1 MKNKVLTI
9 IVPSYNMEAFLPKCL
24 GSLIVAPELMACL
37 EVLVVNDGSKD
48 RTSEIARDFAAK
60 WPGTFKVIDKVNG
73 HYGSCINV
81 GIAESSGEYIKIL
94 DADDYFSVDAFRIY
108 LGFLLDL
115 CDHPKDDFKQPDM
128 VWNDF
133 AFVDE
138 KLRFNRV
145 CRRCP
150 KGFDVVDIEDARVR
164 LDGLYMHQVAYRS
177 SLLKSMKYRQIE
189 GICYTDNQ
197 WCQEPV
203 AFAGTVA
210 YCPVVLYNYLVGRSG
225 QSVSVEVWRKNLWML
240 GKVAQHMTRFACDAD
255 IKSDKVRLYADNCV
269 MTILSKFY
277 DIALMV
283 IHSKDSDKMLSDFD
297 DELRRLSPHFHQRLE
312 DSMVSKRIGFR
323 YLSVWR
329 KTRNS
334 SSLKFAAFR
343 AYRRLAGM
351 CCGNMR
357 RTDWL

>member
-24 GSLIVAPELMACL
+24 GSLIVAPELMERL

-48 RTSEIARDFAAK
+48 RTSEIAHDFAARMA
-60 WPGTFKVIDKVNG
+60 GTFKVIDKENG
-73 HYGSCINV
+73 HYGSCVNR
-81 GIAESSGEYIKIL
+81 GIAESSGEYVKIL
-94 DADDYFSVDAFRIY
+94 DADDYFSTEVFSAYID
-108 LGFLLDL
+108 FLCNLAGQDQSYGHL
-115 CDHPKDDFKQPDM
+115 PDI

-138 KLRFNRV
+138 KLRLNRV
-145 CRRCP
+145 CRRG
-150 KGFDVVDIEDARVR
+150 KNGFGVVDIEDARVR

-177 SLLKSMKYRQIE
+177 ALLKAMKYRQIE

-203 AFAGTVA
+203 AFARTVA

-225 QSVSVEVWRKNLWML
+225 QSVSVESWRKNLWML
-240 GKVAQHMTRFACDAD
+240 GKVAHHMTRFACNAD
-255 IKSDKVRLYADNCV
+255 IKSDKVRLYADQCV

-277 DIALMV
+277 DIALIV
-283 IHSKDSDKMLSDFD
+283 IHSRDSDKMLSDFD
-297 DELRRLSPHFHQRLE
+297 DELRRWSPRFHQRLE
-312 DSMVSKRIGFR
+312 ECMVSRRIGFR
-323 YLSVWR
+323 YLSAWR

-334 SSLKFAAFR
+334 SSFMFAAFR
-343 AYRRLAGM
+343 AYRSIAGI
-351 CCGNMR
+351 CCGKNKGA
-357 RTDWL
+357 DWL

>member
-1 MKNKVLTI
+1 MKSKVLTI

-24 GSLIVAPELMACL
+24 GSLIVAPELMERL

-48 RTSEIARDFAAK
+48 RTTKIAHDFAAK
-60 WPGTFKVIDKVNG
+60 WTGTFKVIDKENG
-73 HYGSCINV
+73 HYGSCVNR

-94 DADDYFSVDAFRIY
+94 DADDYFSTEAFSAYID
-108 LGFLLDL
+108 FLCNLVGQGRADGRL
-115 CDHPKDDFKQPDM
+115 PDM

-138 KLRFNRV
+138 KLRLNRV
-145 CRRCP
+145 CRRYQN
-150 KGFDVVDIEDARVR
+150 GFGVIDIEDARVR

-177 SLLKSMKYRQIE
+177 SLLKAMQYRQIE

-203 AFAGTVA
+203 AFARTVA

-225 QSVSVEVWRKNLWML
+225 QSVSVESWRKNLWML
-240 GKVAQHMTRFACDAD
+240 GKVAHHMTLFACNAD
-255 IKSDKVRLYADNCV
+255 IKSDKVRLYADKCV

-283 IHSKDSDKMLSDFD
+283 IHSKVSDKMLSDFD
-297 DELRRLSPHFHQRLE
+297 DELRRLSPHFHKRLE
-312 DSMVSKRIGFR
+312 ESMISRRIGFR
-323 YLSVWR
+323 YLSAWR